1 LNTPQPLGA
10 HMSIAGELHLAFAR
24 GEKAGCTAMQI
35 FTKNANQWRG
45 KPISDEAAAKF
56 RAAWQASPIGPVA
69 AHDTYLINLA
79 APEDDKWEKSIAAFV
94 DEMERCAKLGIPYL
108 VMHPGA
114 HMGAGEDAGL
124 QRVVAAFQRIFA
136 EADPSVMVLLE
147 NTAGQGTYLGGQ
159 FEHLARLMEKV
170 PGGCFGVC
178 FDTCHAFAAGYDLSS
193 AAGYAAVMERFQ
205 QIIGLEHLRLFHL
218 NDSKKGLNSHVDR
231 HEHIGQGAIG
241 QAGFQALMQDER
253 LSQVP
258 KILET
263 PKGDQEEMDE
273 VNLALLRELAGER

>member
-1 LNTPQPLGA
+1 MKSSLPLGA

-45 KPISDEAAAKF
+45 KPISAEAAEKF
-56 RAAWQASPIGPVA
+56 RKAWQESPIGPVA

-79 APEDDKWEKSIAAFV
+79 APEDDKWEKSIAAFC
-94 DEMERCAKLGIPYL
+94 DEMERCALLGVPHL

-114 HMGAGEDAGL
+114 HLGEGEEAGL
-124 QRVVAAFQRIFA
+124 KRVADAFRRIFT
-136 EADPSVMVLLE
+136 ESDPNVTVLLE
-147 NTAGQGTYLGGQ
+147 NTAGQGTYLGGK
-159 FEHLARLMEKV
+159 FEHLASLMDLV
-170 PGGCFGVC
+170 PEGRFGVC
-178 FDTCHAFAAGYDLSS
+178 FDTCHAFAAGYDLAS
-193 AAGYAAVMERFQ
+193 AEGFAAVMERFQ
-205 QIIGLEHLRLFHL
+205 QIVGLEKILLFHV

-241 QAGFQALMQDER
+241 RAGFQALMQDER
-253 LSQVP
+253 LRQVP

-263 PKGDQEEMDE
+263 PKGDQDEMDE
-273 VNLALLRELAGER
+273 VNLNLLRELAGEG